1 MKRWSN
7 VDVLAGSGNL
17 YSGVG
22 QRNTVVHSILIVVP
36 ALATRLHT
44 DPFKE
49 NCDSE
54 HINKE
59 ISFSQK

>member
-1 MKRWSN
+1 M
-7 VDVLAGSGNL
+7 DVLAGSGNL

-22 QRNTVVHSILIVVP
+22 QRNTVVHSIWVVVP
-36 ALATRLHT
+36 TLATRLRT
-44 DPFKE
+44 APFKE
-49 NCDSE
+49 TCDTE